1 MMIKMLLSLF
11 VCLFVVTLFNIVKL
25 TAEVVNHPMRNDRM
39 IMNGDKWRMWEKEV
53 IAHFNILFQNFPL
66 GIEENYFLW

>member
-39 IMNGDKWRMWEKEV
+39 IMNGDK
-53 IAHFNILFQNFPL
+53 
-66 GIEENYFLW
+66 